1 MGLLSSGV
9 KTARAVKSAL
19 PDSSFTKPK
28 KDINPLLKQTE
39 EIAKSPDLIQKQT
52 DYFGSNTEPLEE
64 IIGRMYSPVYSA
76 IQEMPISRKGTK
88 GQNISAYLNKRAP
101 NVDKAELESFDLELE
116 PDRLYTREE
125 VLALAKE
132 KGSTDYTIER
142 QKYSEYDDTQ
152 RQNVTDK
159 QVEYVELTVE
169 GKQQYTGDQSF
180 VHLGSTRN
188 IGHTRS
194 SVRMEMPEGGP
205 LTQKIKDRPFYLLVE
220 EIQSDL
226 VKRRND
232 PEIEFSA
239 DIDDAFYEKLID
251 EEFDDFFNNIQ
262 IDFDIDTDLS
272 VLNTIKKYYVNLFSP
287 YNVDELDDIRRINED
302 DTFRRGLIQL
312 LKTEHNINAQGKN
325 LDTVSLDAIRKSS
338 DTSSGELDYSSDGEI
353 EFQPDEVLERETKR
367 LFYNVRNNIN
377 KIYTEEA
384 VKKPVQKLPVAD
396 RSDYVK
402 RLLLANITF
411 AKQKN
416 INKIVIPNYKEIARQ
431 RTDSFGDI
439 ALSRD
444 SSDPL
449 YIKYEKAVKEGTAD
463 KVAQEY
469 YEDVFKPIYEDAMEK
484 VLNTL
489 KKETKGAIKTKQKEL
504 KYKDLTE
511 PSGFRKSNALEIDIT
526 EFDYDPSR
534 QGLRFNEGG
543 IPMEQQMNLF
553 REGGLEDEGGQIDE
567 VSGNEVPIGG
577 TKKGVRDDIPAMI
590 SEGEFIFPEDVV
602 RYIGLDKLM
611 QLRQDAKMGLKKME
625 AMGQMGNSDEATIP
639 DDLPFD
645 MADLIIVGSP
655 MEREEPKEAYG
666 GGMLKAQTGAFVSPQ
681 AASGIIGY
689 QPSVY
694 QGTQINPNQ
703 TPFTPASA
711 FNPMMTQV
719 QPASTY
725 LPSFAGTPYQ
735 TVVGSPRP
743 DATGEEIAPDIYLD
757 VKYINPT
764 TGDIRTF
771 KFYEGKPITPIPDG
785 YVPYEEGVDP
795 TTPPTGEEIV
805 TPVTTTV
812 TPPREPRDPTPI
824 VVPKPFDY
832 DAATA
837 GEVVNE
843 ISKINGPVG
852 GVFTALAFAI
862 NPAFAAISA
871 TMQRQNKIR
880 TLEKLKEKLKDPK
893 FVKKMKDAGKLNDLQ
908 SELKELEEGNKS
920 GGILGGG
927 AIGLVSDI
935 IESITGALGLSDKD
949 KTGGVSAA
957 SGSTSAPSTSIRP
970 QVRPDIPNVFE
981 STIPVGT
988 QLESGV
994 AFPSSTDQ
1002 QMITQGLDSGVPT
1015 TLSTG
1020 TQLESGVAFPMQTRP
1035 RTKEAINRDIQ
1046 EVIGGK
1052 DYNELNE
1059 KERQQIRDL
1068 QAEYYLRPDYRTG
1081 PGNIF
1086 FESDEFADLIKPS
1099 DKVLDSVFPATPTE
1113 LGFGDPQLGEF
1124 GTDDPYAY
1132 ADSPAGTRKGDTA
1145 QLVGSTTRPEF
1156 SGDLTGIPDDAFDF
1170 VDVDKTAIDNV
1181 IKEILDAQ
1189 DKDREDRG
1197 FTPTN
1202 VAEPAAT
1209 ATTVVSPRT
1218 KTNRMQLTTD
1228 FPDYRGESFEG
1239 PSGFVPGRDFADVA
1253 SSIDIAK
1260 PAATVTPIGTSAR
1273 DRTDRGFTPTNVAE
1287 PKSVSSPSPRTSSIG
1302 ERVKERAAIN
1312 RSKFADSIAAGKV
1325 GLNQAR
1331 QIREAES
1338 PSADIFSQINK
1349 GGLAT
1354 KPKKKKATPKNRG
1367 IAARK

>member
-9 KTARAVKSAL
+9 KAARAAKSVL

-39 EIAKSPDLIQKQT
+39 EIAKSPDLIEKQT
-52 DYFGSNTEPLEE
+52 DYFGTPTEPLEE

-88 GQNISAYLNKRAP
+88 GQNISAYLNKRAT

-132 KGSTDYTIER
+132 KGSTDYTIEK

-159 QVEYVELTVE
+159 QVDYVELTVE

-194 SVRMEMPEGGP
+194 SVRIEMPEGGP
-205 LTQKIKDRPFYLLVE
+205 LTQKIKDRPRYLLVE

-226 VKRRND
+226 VKRRDD
-232 PEIEFSA
+232 PEIEFSTGF
-239 DIDDAFYEKLID
+239 DEDFYDRSIN
-251 EEFDDFFNNIQ
+251 EEFDDFFNDIQ
-262 IDFDIDTDLS
+262 IDFNINTDLS
-272 VLNTIKKYYVNLFSP
+272 VLNTIKKYYLNLFSP
-287 YNVDELDDIRRINED
+287 YNVDELDDIKRINED
-302 DTFRRGLIQL
+302 DIFRKKLIQI
-312 LKTEHNINAQGKN
+312 LKTEHNINAQGKD
-325 LDTVSLDAIRKSS
+325 LDTVSVDAIRKSS

-353 EFQPDEVLERETKR
+353 EFAPEESLERETKR
-367 LFYNVRNNIN
+367 LFSNVRNTIN
-377 KIYTEEA
+377 EVYSKEA
-384 VKKPVQKLPVAD
+384 TKKPVQKLPIAD

-402 RLLLANITF
+402 RLLLANITY
-411 AKQKN
+411 AKQNN

-431 RTDSFGDI
+431 RTDSFGDV

-449 YIKYEKAVKEGTAD
+449 FIKYEKAVKEGTAD

-469 YEDVFKPIYEDAMEK
+469 YEDVFKPIYEDAMKK

-543 IPMEQQMNLF
+543 TPMEQQMNLF
-553 REGGLEDEGGQIDE
+553 REGGLEDEGGEIDE

-694 QGTQINPNQ
+694 QGAQINPNQ

-711 FNPMMTQV
+711 FNPTMTQM

-743 DATGEEIAPDIYLD
+743 NATGEEIAPDIYLD

-795 TTPPTGEEIV
+795 TTPPTEEEV
-805 TPVTTTV
+805 VDPVTTTV
-812 TPPREPRDPTPI
+812 TDQREPRDPTPI

-837 GEVVNE
+837 DEVVNE
-843 ISKINGPVG
+843 ISKLNGPVG

-862 NPAFAAISA
+862 NPAFAVISGA
-871 TMQRQNKIR
+871 MQRQNKIR
-880 TLEKLKEKLKDPK
+880 TLEKLKEKLKDPTFK
-893 FVKKMKDAGKLNDLQ
+893 SKMKNAGKLNDLLD
-908 SELKELEEGNKS
+908 ELKELEESNRS

-935 IESITGALGLSDKD
+935 VDSITGALGLSNKD
-949 KTGGVSAA
+949 TTGGLAAA
-957 SGSTSAPSTSIRP
+957 SGTGIGKSAP
-970 QVRPDIPNVFE
+970 
-981 STIPVGT
+981 
-988 QLESGV
+988 
-994 AFPSSTDQ
+994 PSVSKIKTDRGFTPTNIAQPAATTLTGIASTDISQ
-1002 QMITQGLDSGVPT
+1002 LPP

-1020 TQLESGVAFPMQTRP
+1020 FG
-1035 RTKEAINRDIQ
+1035 Q
-1046 EVIGGK
+1046 EPPVP
-1052 DYNELNE
+1052 L
-1059 KERQQIRDL
+1059 
-1068 QAEYYLRPDYRTG
+1068 
-1081 PGNIF
+1081 
-1086 FESDEFADLIKPS
+1086 ADFS
-1099 DKVLDSVFPATPTE
+1099 TPTVASTIPSSTAAQIE
-1113 LGFGDPQLGEF
+1113 QDIGDYAMQVFQQTGNVEREDLEAAGYSDYEIDTYVSGERVPLSKDSIF
-1124 GTDDPYAY
+1124 RLPDQTDDDMGLPIT
-1132 ADSPAGTRKGDTA
+1132 G
-1145 QLVGSTTRPEF
+1145 LV
-1156 SGDLTGIPDDAFDF
+1156 DQ
-1170 VDVDKTAIDNV
+1170 
-1181 IKEILDAQ
+1181 ILDAQ
-1189 DKDREDRG
+1189 DQDREDRG

-1202 VAEPAAT
+1202 IAEPAAT
-1209 ATTVVSPRT
+1209 ATTVVTPRD
-1218 KTNRMQLTTD
+1218 TTD
-1228 FPDYRGESFEG
+1228 RGFT
-1239 PSGFVPGRDFADVA
+1239 PTTVA
-1253 SSIDIAK
+1253 P
-1260 PAATVTPIGTSAR
+1260 PAATATPIVTPR
-1273 DRTDRGFTPTNVAE
+1273 DRTDRGFTPTNIAE
-1287 PKSVSSPSPRTSSIG
+1287 PKPVSSPSPRTSSIG
-1302 ERVKERAAIN
+1302 ERVRERSTIN
-1312 RSKFADSIAAGKV
+1312 TSRSTAGQV

-1331 QIREAES
+1331 QIAEATA
-1338 PSADIFSQINK
+1338 PDADIFSQINK

-1354 KPKKKKATPKNRG
+1354 KPKKKKVTPKNRG